1 VSFQAKCHLSPRL
14 LAAVLQAPVVVVALP
29 LVALLLVAL
38 ETVEEQKVLDLT
50 RQIHQIHHIDYSPQD

>member
-1 VSFQAKCHLSPRL
+1 QQVAAL
-14 LAAVLQAPVVVVALP
+14 LLVALP

-50 RQIHQIHHIDYSPQD
+50 RQIHQIHHIDYNPQD